1 VFSALTPALLRCVAR
16 LAWAPVVAAT
26 FVSAPADAKP
36 NDKSSKDAAMFE
48 STLKPFAKGDIFAA
62 VTQLNNPNDDHA
74 GRGRIIQYDA
84 AGYEKGVLWLKDTTH
99 LVGGLKFDSHGVLWA
114 FDSQSFAV
122 INVLPSGQVVRRN
135 EFPRR
140 PFSHVNFAADGTLYL
155 AEHVVGNSI
164 KPEIAARMHTQLPL
178 MPGSDRFGDG
188 HVWHFKTDGKLI
200 KEYATQTHG
209 GMGGFLGVT
218 MSALSPDGSTLVYC
232 SETGPRLMRY
242 DLKNDRQL
250 PDLQSFQAVT
260 QGPPAMFFG
269 MEFAADG
276 TLYVLRGASIEVVSD
291 SGQTVRQIP
300 LPGFGWAIMDIT
312 TDGKYAYVGS
322 FFSGEILKIEL
333 ASGSQLGS
341 IKTGGVKALAGVVE
355 YQGEGIPV
363 AKAAPGSPAAAPRP
377 RKPGRPKAS
386 RRVATT
392 RKRKKAAP
400 KRRAAKRPAA
410 KRVTVAERKKPAARK
425 KTAAR
430 KGKVVRSRRATPK
443 RRVAKSKKKSRR

>member
-1 VFSALTPALLRCVAR
+1 
-16 LAWAPVVAAT
+16 
-26 FVSAPADAKP
+26 
-36 NDKSSKDAAMFE
+36 
-48 STLKPFAKGDIFAA
+48 
-62 VTQLNNPNDDHA
+62 
-74 GRGRIIQYDA
+74 
-84 AGYEKGVLWLKDTTH
+84 
-99 LVGGLKFDSHGVLWA
+99 
-114 FDSQSFAV
+114 
-122 INVLPSGQVVRRN
+122 
-135 EFPRR
+135 
-140 PFSHVNFAADGTLYL
+140 
-155 AEHVVGNSI
+155 
-164 KPEIAARMHTQLPL
+164 MHTQLPL

-218 MSALSPDGSTLVYC
+218 MSALSPDGNTLVYC

-269 MEFAADG
+269 MEYAADG

-363 AKAAPGSPAAAPRP
+363 AKAAASGSPAAASRP
-377 RKPGRPKAS
+377 RKPARPRS
-386 RRVATT
+386 VQRVATT
-392 RKRKKAAP
+392 RKRKKATP

-410 KRVTVAERKKPAARK
+410 KRVTLAKRKKPAARK

-430 KGKVVRSRRATPK
+430 KGKVVRSRRAAPK